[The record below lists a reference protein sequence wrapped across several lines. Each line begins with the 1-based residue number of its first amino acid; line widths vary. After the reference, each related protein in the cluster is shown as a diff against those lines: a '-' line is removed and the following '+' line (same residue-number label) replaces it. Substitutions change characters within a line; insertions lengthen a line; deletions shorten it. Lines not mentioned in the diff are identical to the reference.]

1 MHRWLTRVAILSLA
15 AIVLIT
21 SATEIQGADIKVT
34 CLISDELK
42 STTRALAG
50 ACKVIARQYPDA
62 QFETLLLDGSRV
74 QDSLIADSVAKTNP
88 SVVLSIGSSAT
99 RYAQEHLSAYP
110 IVFSSVKY
118 PVLSGFVASI
128 ARPGGQITGA
138 SLNIPEDI
146 QFKYFKKIVPNMK
159 KVGVLYTA
167 NTAPL
172 IPQAKIVAKRLGLE
186 LIPALVEEFRDLP
199 LALDSLTANT
209 DGIWSVADPRLF
221 GSKATKY
228 IITRTLRTQIPLM
241 GFSRNLVASGAL
253 FSLDFDYKAVGF
265 QAGEI
270 VNRVLAGEK
279 PAKIPVSS
287 TDLIWFHYNEKTA
300 QHIDVTVPEELTAV
314 AKEVYP

>member
-1 MHRWLTRVAILSLA
+1 MHRWLTRVVILCLATIILVASATRILA
-15 AIVLIT
+15 ADVKI
-21 SATEIQGADIKVT
+21 T

-50 ACKVIARQYPDA
+50 ARKVITRKYPDA
-62 QFETLLLDGSRV
+62 QFETLLLDGH
-74 QDSLIADSVAKTNP
+74 DGLIVDSVRKINP

-99 RYAQEHLSAYP
+99 RYAQEHFSAYP
-110 IVFSSVKY
+110 VVFSSVKY
-118 PVLSGFVASI
+118 PVLSGFVESI
-128 ARPGGQITGA
+128 ARPGGEITGA
-138 SLNIPEDI
+138 SLNIPEDV
-146 QFKYFKKIVPNMK
+146 QFKYFKKIVPDLK

-172 IPQAKIVAKRLGLE
+172 ITQARIVAKRLGLQ
-186 LIPALVEEFRDLP
+186 LIPVLVEKFRDLP
-199 LALDSLTANT
+199 LALDSLIANT
-209 DGIWSVADPRLF
+209 DGIWSVADPQLF
-221 GSKATKY
+221 GSKSTKY

-279 PAKIPVSS
+279 PAQIPVSS
-287 TDLIWFHYNEKTA
+287 SDLIWFHYNEKTA
-300 QHIDVTVPEELTAV
+300 QHINITVPDELTTV
-314 AKEVYP
+314 AKEVYR